1 MRKDRQGRD
10 VQCEG
15 GGDNQKAATATP
27 KRCTDDASDAVD
39 VVMVVMM

>member
-15 GGDNQKAATATP
+15 GGDNQKAVTATP

-39 VVMVVMM
+39 VVMVMMM